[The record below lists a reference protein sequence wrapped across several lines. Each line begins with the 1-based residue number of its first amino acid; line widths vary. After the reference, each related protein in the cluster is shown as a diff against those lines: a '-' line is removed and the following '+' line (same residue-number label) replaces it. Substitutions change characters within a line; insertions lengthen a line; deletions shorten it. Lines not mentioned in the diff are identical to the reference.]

1 MKKRLCLLVLAA
13 MLLLTACAGSAGNVE
28 ELLEA
33 PKLSQSQTRVV
44 EELNRTIGG
53 TAKLKYPRR
62 GDFLS
67 PFVFKDLNGDG
78 TDEAV
83 VFYTDDTSE
92 QKSKNVKVA
101 LLAQTDGKWSVLWD
115 AEGLGTEIEAVS
127 FSTMYGAD
135 TATLLV
141 GYTSASL
148 SDKFLAVYTYKAEEH
163 TMQQVDKRSY
173 SEYALADF
181 TGNGTDDLMVLSPST
196 QPGPMQVSLLTVQ
209 GGELQPVTTYPL
221 DTLLQSSS
229 AIYTSISGGQTSLV
243 VDGITSGGTLASEE
257 LYFDA
262 ANSRL
267 SSHSARLG
275 VSIPTLSTRTVTSLR
290 SRDIDEDGSV
300 EIPVVQGSVSAFST
314 DQRMLWVSFYDF
326 AAISVYQNNFEK
338 ETVQPGRQI
347 PSVLPVTSERSAAS
361 ATASP
366 SPAPSP
372 GTGAASSSGASS
384 GTAPSPSPAPTP
396 VPTETPAEPTNEKSF
411 GLADLSY
418 GYYMPLPVQWK
429 NRITVQRLGARDWY
443 LTDTAS
449 GETLLTVQILGSDES
464 LMSGGIHFGDA
475 GDYTQVAAV
484 GRYRIFVRVRPDT
497 GIDTAEIL
505 GGVTV
510 LS

>member
-1 MKKRLCLLVLAA
+1 M
-13 MLLLTACAGSAGNVE
+13 
-28 ELLEA
+28 
-33 PKLSQSQTRVV
+33 
-44 EELNRTIGG
+44 
-53 TAKLKYPRR
+53 
-62 GDFLS
+62 
-67 PFVFKDLNGDG
+67 
-78 TDEAV
+78 
-83 VFYTDDTSE
+83 
-92 QKSKNVKVA
+92 
-101 LLAQTDGKWSVLWD
+101 
-115 AEGLGTEIEAVS
+115 
-127 FSTMYGAD
+127 
-135 TATLLV
+135 
-141 GYTSASL
+141 
-148 SDKFLAVYTYKAEEH
+148 
-163 TMQQVDKRSY
+163 
-173 SEYALADF
+173 
-181 TGNGTDDLMVLSPST
+181 
-196 QPGPMQVSLLTVQ
+196 
-209 GGELQPVTTYPL
+209 
-221 DTLLQSSS
+221 
-229 AIYTSISGGQTSLV
+229 
-243 VDGITSGGTLASEE
+243 
-257 LYFDA
+257 
-262 ANSRL
+262 
-267 SSHSARLG
+267 
-275 VSIPTLSTRTVTSLR
+275 TSLR

-347 PSVLPVTSERSAAS
+347 PSVLPVTSERSA
-361 ATASP
+361 ASP